1 MPKYAA
7 IDIGSNSVRMEAAEV
22 TPGMPVRILASDRE
36 VTRLGESV
44 FTTGAVSEEAMT
56 ATCAV
61 LTRMAALYRKL
72 DVSGVRAVATS
83 AIRDSKNQA
92 EFLARA
98 SKAAGTPIEIISGRE
113 EARLIHLGVESAWP
127 QPDKRVLIIDIGGGS
142 AEIIAAEHGR
152 LAEAFSRP
160 LGAVRLYEMFLKS
173 DPPDAHELHRMHEY
187 IREKLAPA
195 VRKLAG
201 QQWNRAI
208 ATSASAAAAAS
219 AIGRVGRAKREQLD
233 RYRMPLAEVRRLYRR
248 LEPLNL
254 AARRKIAGIGPR
266 RAEIITPGV
275 AVLLEF
281 LREFRLPGAYYSRA
295 GVRDGIIADLA
306 ARNVGAERSRLAREQ
321 RLEVERL
328 GKRYSVSLDHA
339 RHVVALSSALFT
351 ALEPLHKL
359 PPAAGRLLEAAA
371 YLIDV
376 GHFVSSSAHHKHSYY
391 VVSNSDLA
399 GFTERERM
407 LIAGLCRY
415 HRKSMPS
422 ASHNAYQTLTAE
434 ERRTLVC
441 LIPILR
447 LADNLDS
454 GREQRVR
461 SVECR
466 LQNGTVTLA
475 LTARGDIDLERWAAE
490 RAGEVFRQVYG
501 RAISVRSEPAVKGAA

>member
-1 MPKYAA
+1 MPRYAA

-22 TPGMPVRILASDRE
+22 APGQPVRILGSDRE

-44 FTTGAVSEEAMT
+44 FRAGAVSEEAMV

-61 LTRMAALYRKL
+61 LARMAALYRKL

-98 SKAAGTPIEIISGRE
+98 SEAAGTPVEIISGRE
-113 EARLIHLGVESAWP
+113 EARLIFLGVEGAWP
-127 QPDKRVLIIDIGGGS
+127 QADKRVLLIDIGGGS
-142 AEIIAAEHGR
+142 AEIIAAEDGR
-152 LAEAFSRP
+152 LTEAFSRP
-160 LGAVRLYEMFLKS
+160 LGAVRLHEMFLKN
-173 DPPDAHELHRMHEY
+173 DPPDPHELRRMHEY

-195 VRKLAG
+195 VRRLG
-201 QQWNRAI
+201 GSGWNRAI
-208 ATSASAAAAAS
+208 ATSATAAAAAS
-219 AIGRVGRAKREQLD
+219 AIGRVGRSKREDVD
-233 RYRMPLAEVRRLYRR
+233 RVRMPAAEVKRLYQR

-254 AARRKIAGIGPR
+254 AARRKITGIGPR

-281 LREFRLPGAYYSRA
+281 LREFRLPAAYYSRA

-306 ARNVGAERSRLAREQ
+306 ASNVGAERSRLGRDQ

-328 GKRYSVSLDHA
+328 GKRYAVSLDHA
-339 RHVVALSSALFT
+339 RQVAAISNTLFT
-351 ALEPLHKL
+351 ALEPLHGL

-376 GHFVSSSAHHKHSYY
+376 GHFVSSSSHHKHSYY
-391 VVSNSDLA
+391 VVANSDLA

-415 HRKSMPS
+415 HRKSMPTP
-422 ASHNAYQTLTAE
+422 SHNAFQTLTAD
-434 ERRTLVC
+434 ERRTLLS

-466 LQNGTVTLA
+466 VQNGAVTLT
-475 LTARGDIDLERWAAE
+475 LSARGNIDLERWAAE
-490 RAGEVFRQVYG
+490 RAGEVFRQAYG
-501 RAISVRSEPAVKGAA
+501 LPIVVRAEAGAKGA